1 MIVNADN
8 LEEVLTWSEW
18 LDFDKSTIETVPESP
33 GLYKMHASMKILYIG
48 SSTQNIKKSL
58 IDCLSDPCV
67 SKAKRFSYALTESSD
82 KVKGQ
87 LLNEYR
93 SKHNNK
99 LPECMQEDE

>member
-1 MIVNADN
+1 MNTDK

-18 LDFDKSTIETVPESP
+18 LDFDKSTIETIPESP

-67 SKAKRFSYALTESSD
+67 NKAKRFSYALTESPD
-82 KVKGQ
+82 KVKEQ
-87 LLNEYR
+87 LLNDYR
-93 SKHNNK
+93 SKHNGK
-99 LPECMQEDE
+99 LPECM

>member
-1 MIVNADN
+1 MNTDK

-18 LDFDKSTIETVPESP
+18 LDFDKSTIETIPESP

-67 SKAKRFSYALTESSD
+67 SKAKRFSYALTESPD
-82 KVKGQ
+82 KVKEQ
-87 LLNEYR
+87 LLNDYR
-93 SKHNNK
+93 SKHNGK
-99 LPECMQEDE
+99 LPECM

>member
-1 MIVNADN
+1 MNTDK
-8 LEEVLTWSEW
+8 LEELLTWSEW
-18 LDFDKSTIETVPESP
+18 LDFDKSTIETIPESP

-67 SKAKRFSYALTESSD
+67 SKAKRFSYALTESPD
-82 KVKGQ
+82 KVKEQ

-93 SKHNNK
+93 SKHNGK
-99 LPECMQEDE
+99 LPECM

>member
-1 MIVNADN
+1 MNTDK

-18 LDFDKSTIETVPESP
+18 LDFDKSTIETIPESP

-67 SKAKRFSYALTESSD
+67 SKAKRFSYALTESPD
-82 KVKGQ
+82 KVKEQ
-87 LLNEYR
+87 LLNDYC
-93 SKHNNK
+93 SKHNGK
-99 LPECMQEDE
+99 LPECM

>member
-1 MIVNADN
+1 MIVNADK

-18 LDFDKSTIETVPESP
+18 LDFDKSTIETIPESP

-48 SSTQNIKKSL
+48 SSTHIKKSL

>member
-1 MIVNADN
+1 MIMNTDK

-18 LDFDKSTIETVPESP
+18 LDFNKSTIETIPESP

-48 SSTQNIKKSL
+48 NSTQNIKKSL

-82 KVKGQ
+82 KVKEQ

-93 SKHNNK
+93 NKHNGK
-99 LPECMQEDE
+99 LPECM

>member
-1 MIVNADN
+1 MIMNTDK

-18 LDFDKSTIETVPESP
+18 LDFDKSTIETIPESP

-67 SKAKRFSYALTESSD
+67 SKAKRFSYALTESPD
-82 KVKGQ
+82 KVKEQ
-87 LLNEYR
+87 LLNDYR
-93 SKHNNK
+93 SKHNGK
-99 LPECMQEDE
+99 LPECM